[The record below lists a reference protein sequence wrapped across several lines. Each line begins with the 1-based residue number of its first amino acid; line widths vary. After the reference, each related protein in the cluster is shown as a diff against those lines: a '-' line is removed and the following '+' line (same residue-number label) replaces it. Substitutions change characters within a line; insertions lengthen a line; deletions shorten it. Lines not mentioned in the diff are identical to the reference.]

1 MIISELNH
9 LQVIEEENSVIGGSY
24 GGGSYI
30 DVDIY
35 KDVDIYV
42 DEHVDVYKDFYVDSH
57 VKGISAFAEAE
68 ALAYGKDAHAE
79 SLTFTY
85 TEQKFA
91 TSSAQSIS
99 LTGGGYRKW

>member
-9 LQVIEEENSVIGGSY
+9 LQVIEQENSVIGGSY
-24 GGGSYI
+24 GGSSHI
-30 DVDIY
+30 NVDIY
-35 KDVDIYV
+35 KDVNV
-42 DEHVDVYKDFYVDSH
+42 KVKEKVDVDKDFYVDSH

-68 ALAYGKDAHAE
+68 ALAYGKNAHAE

-85 TEQKFA
+85 TDPRFA

-99 LTGGGYRKW
+99 LTSPRYW

>member
-9 LQVIEEENSVIGGSY
+9 LQVIEQENSVIGGSY
-24 GGGSYI
+24 GGSSYI
-30 DVDIY
+30 DANIY
-35 KDVDIYV
+35 KNVNV
-42 DEHVDVYKDFYVDSH
+42 KVKEKVKVNKDFDVDSH

-68 ALAYGKDAHAE
+68 ALAYGYDAHAE

-85 TEQKFA
+85 TDSKFA

-99 LTGGGYRKW
+99 LTSPGYYY